1 MRIYRRARGITVMLR
16 KATASDL
23 TWAERDFPKDV
34 TLPTIS
40 EHEAWTLVIN
50 DENFGFIEYFSR
62 EEEVVVTGLWV
73 RPDKRGNGYGTMML
87 ELVESTEKPRFI
99 RVISTPSSEG
109 FYSKRGYLKDY
120 GHTILTKVV
129 EYDDH

>member
-1 MRIYRRARGITVMLR
+1 MKIYRRARGITVMLR

-23 TWAERDFPKDV
+23 TWAERDFPKDI

-99 RVISTPSSEG
+99 LVISTPSSEG
-109 FYSKRGYLKDY
+109 FYSKRGYLKAF